1 MKKLTKAIV
10 AAMHDW
16 QANKTITTGKLTIL
30 CDSLISGGFGN
41 PDLYKAP
48 AKGGDRS
55 FYDYVM
61 EVVTKG
67 LPVEAQQLLAPSTK
81 DAKAAFTDAMMA
93 ERRTW
98 SMRKGADIA
107 DIRNAL
113 KKRAERASQDPAT
126 FEAKFIE
133 ELASR
138 VKQLQKMEG
147 GSTSYSISKVINL
160 SNDLIK
166 ELQK

>member
-10 AAMHDW
+10 ATMHDW
-16 QANKTITTGKLTIL
+16 QASKTTTTGKLTVL
-30 CDSLISGGFGN
+30 CDALIAGGVGN

-55 FYDYVM
+55 FYDHVM
-61 EVVTKG
+61 EIVTKG
-67 LPVEAQQLLAPSTK
+67 LPIEAQQLLAPSTK
-81 DAKAAFTDAMMA
+81 DAKAAFTDVQMA
-93 ERRTW
+93 ERRAW

-113 KKRAERASQDPAT
+113 TKRADRASQAPAT

-133 ELASR
+133 VLSSR

-147 GSTSYSISKVINL
+147 GSTSYSISRVINL